1 MPWSKSLLEPVVT
14 VLPGA
19 GVVLQSAAVT
29 VTRSPRWEIVAVSAG
44 RDRWLADNVKVSVD
58 CVPTLLVTATAAVK
72 LSFHCPR
79 GHYAR

>member
-1 MPWSKSLLEPVVT
+1 MKLLLEPVVT

-29 VTRSPRWEIVAVSAG
+29 VTRSPCWEIVAVSVE
-44 RDRWLADNVKVSVD
+44 RDRWLADKLKVSVHG
-58 CVPTLLVTATAAVK
+58 VPTVVGDGDRRGEVVVPLL
-72 LSFHCPR
+72 P